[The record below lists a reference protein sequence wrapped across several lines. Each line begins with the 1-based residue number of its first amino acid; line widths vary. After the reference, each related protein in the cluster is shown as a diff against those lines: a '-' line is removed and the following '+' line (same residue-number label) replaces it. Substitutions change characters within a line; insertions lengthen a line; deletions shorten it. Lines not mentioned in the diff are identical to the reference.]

1 MAKGKGTVGIFKPA
15 RYNNTNNDMNLGK
28 CICISL

>member
-1 MAKGKGTVGIFKPA
+1 MAKGKGTVCIFKPA

-28 CICISL
+28 RLCISL

>member
-1 MAKGKGTVGIFKPA
+1 MAKGKGTVCIFKPA

-28 CICISL
+28 CLCISL